1 MPKTVG
7 VAVSNAT
14 FHFDK
19 LYTYAVMPDQQDTV
33 RLGSM
38 VLVPFGRGSRARMGV
53 VLACDAE
60 PESAK
65 LKFLFDVAPA
75 SACLTPE
82 LLRLVHFLK
91 ERTFC
96 TYYEAVK
103 AVIPYG
109 AQYKPTVA
117 EDGVTPVLQKQLVRH
132 TENAYKL
139 VGTLPPKPRPTAKQL
154 AAVALLAGGERTLSA
169 LEEKGI
175 SRAVLDN
182 LCAKGV
188 LECSKVNKSIDLYSS
203 IPLKNEPI
211 LLTEEQQAAYDALLP
226 GLEDAAPHSALLY
239 GVTGSG
245 KTLVFLKLIE
255 HCLQLGRRALVLV
268 PEISLTPQMILRLKS
283 QFGKRV
289 AVQHSSLNHTERL
302 LQWQMIQDG
311 GADIVVGTRS
321 AIFSPLENIGLV
333 IIDEEQEHTYRS
345 ESAPRYSA
353 HEVARQRAAENG
365 ALLLL
370 ASATPSTE
378 SYYAAQHGRTQLVRL
393 TKRYGG
399 NPLPKVQIVDMRA
412 ELASGNPRE
421 ISLAMEDAIRHN
433 LEAGKQTILLL
444 NRRGYQT
451 VAQCEDCREVLKC
464 QKCSVPMVYH
474 KSAHKLLC
482 HYCGSQLDP
491 PPARCPACGGKLQY
505 RGFGTQ
511 KAEEEL
517 AKLFPEARIL
527 RMDQDTT
534 AAKDAHE
541 KLLAKFARH
550 EYDIMVGTQMVA
562 KGLDF
567 EDVTLVG
574 VLGIDSLLFAQG
586 FRAYETVFSLVTQV
600 VGRSGRAK
608 DPGFAIIQTTD
619 PDNPVLNLAAA
630 QDYDAFF
637 EQEIAYRKLG
647 LYPPFCGLCVV
658 GFAGPKESEV
668 ARASARFAA
677 LLGRQAA
684 KQPDLPLRVLGPTP
698 GSIEKIN
705 DSYRYKLTVKCRN
718 DRRFRDL
725 IRETLT
731 LYEQEKLP
739 GKATVVVDLHSDG
752 DI

>member
-255 HCLQLGRRALVLV
+255 HCLQMGRRALVLV

-289 AVQHSSLNHTERL
+289 AV
-302 LQWQMIQDG
+302 
-311 GADIVVGTRS
+311 
-321 AIFSPLENIGLV
+321 
-333 IIDEEQEHTYRS
+333 
-345 ESAPRYSA
+345 
-353 HEVARQRAAENG
+353 
-365 ALLLL
+365 
-370 ASATPSTE
+370 
-378 SYYAAQHGRTQLVRL
+378 
-393 TKRYGG
+393 
-399 NPLPKVQIVDMRA
+399 
-412 ELASGNPRE
+412 
-421 ISLAMEDAIRHN
+421 
-433 LEAGKQTILLL
+433 
-444 NRRGYQT
+444 
-451 VAQCEDCREVLKC
+451 
-464 QKCSVPMVYH
+464 
-474 KSAHKLLC
+474 
-482 HYCGSQLDP
+482 
-491 PPARCPACGGKLQY
+491 
-505 RGFGTQ
+505 
-511 KAEEEL
+511 
-517 AKLFPEARIL
+517 
-527 RMDQDTT
+527 
-534 AAKDAHE
+534 
-541 KLLAKFARH
+541 
-550 EYDIMVGTQMVA
+550 
-562 KGLDF
+562 
-567 EDVTLVG
+567 
-574 VLGIDSLLFAQG
+574 
-586 FRAYETVFSLVTQV
+586 
-600 VGRSGRAK
+600 
-608 DPGFAIIQTTD
+608 
-619 PDNPVLNLAAA
+619 
-630 QDYDAFF
+630 
-637 EQEIAYRKLG
+637 
-647 LYPPFCGLCVV
+647 
-658 GFAGPKESEV
+658 
-668 ARASARFAA
+668 
-677 LLGRQAA
+677 
-684 KQPDLPLRVLGPTP
+684 
-698 GSIEKIN
+698 
-705 DSYRYKLTVKCRN
+705 
-718 DRRFRDL
+718 
-725 IRETLT
+725 
-731 LYEQEKLP
+731 
-739 GKATVVVDLHSDG
+739 
-752 DI
+752 